1 MDDDKLMIALILEYY
16 KHISCARDYLNEGNL
31 ELKIAHKGGATAIR
45 LLIKELFGEDLIKK
59 IRDDDDDSESVQK
72 QV

>member
-31 ELKIAHKGGATAIR
+31 ELKIAHNGGATAIR
-45 LLIKELFGEDLIKK
+45 LLIKELFGEDLIKE
-59 IRDDDDDSESVQK
+59 IRDDSNGK
-72 QV
+72 